1 MQIYAVT
8 GFFGEA
14 VTPETRF
21 AKGDSPQGAVAS
33 LMETVG
39 EFKVLAVIG
48 ESEVESLLER
58 MRQWKVS
65 NESIEHASC

>member
-1 MQIYAVT
+1 MQTYAVT

-21 AKGDSPQGAVAS
+21 ANGDSPQGAVAS

-48 ESEVESLLER
+48 ETEVESLLER
-58 MRQWKVS
+58 IREWKVA
-65 NESIEHASC
+65 NESTVHTPS